1 MSDNN
6 PHNKGRRKSA
16 LKNPTTEFKRKPS
29 ESYVLYRQSTTT
41 NDGNSSKILFCE
53 SGNTNNI
60 LGQGGQD
67 NSHTCSHV
75 SENDDIFCGDSTNN
89 NQQQSYRRNTC
100 FGDGLDYQ
108 NANVQKSSC
117 NNRLSSVRFSVAEGK
132 YRLNSGTEAMDCIIE
147 QPMAEIEYKS
157 PKTSNPTTP
166 RNATVVKIRVVGKF
180 IARTQDHY
188 LHKKKKIRY
197 IKSKLISN

>member
-16 LKNPTTEFKRKPS
+16 LKHPTTEFKRKPS

-53 SGNTNNI
+53 SVNSNNI
-60 LGQGGQD
+60 LGQNRQD
-67 NSHTCSHV
+67 NKHKGSHV
-75 SENDDIFCGDSTNN
+75 RENDDIFCGDPSNN

-100 FGDGLDYQ
+100 FGNGMDYQ
-108 NANVQKSSC
+108 NAAVQRNSC
-117 NNRLSSVRFSVAEGK
+117 NNRLSSVRFSVAQGK
-132 YRLNSGTEAMDCIIE
+132 YRPGSEAMDCIIE
-147 QPMAEIEYKS
+147 QPMAETEYKS
-157 PKTSNPTTP
+157 PKISNPTTP
-166 RNATVVKIRVVGKF
+166 RNATVVKIRDVGKF
-180 IARTQDHY
+180 IIRTQDHY

>member
-53 SGNTNNI
+53 SGNTNNV

-75 SENDDIFCGDSTNN
+75 SENDDIFCLAAHFCFSRL
-89 NQQQSYRRNTC
+89 QSETKHHLYRT
-100 FGDGLDYQ
+100 
-108 NANVQKSSC
+108 
-117 NNRLSSVRFSVAEGK
+117 LS
-132 YRLNSGTEAMDCIIE
+132 
-147 QPMAEIEYKS
+147 
-157 PKTSNPTTP
+157 
-166 RNATVVKIRVVGKF
+166 
-180 IARTQDHY
+180 
-188 LHKKKKIRY
+188 
-197 IKSKLISN
+197 